1 MKVPRSPYSGRLPP
15 SHIHGGATTG
25 AHLGLEPTPMKNSS
39 PVRVLSL
46 AALLVAASPAAD
58 DSSIRCDGGIV
69 QLGDTRIDLLGKCG
83 EPSLR
88 DVAVRETGVTL
99 ARNGPT
105 PVDALTTTATVE
117 QWTFNLGPNR
127 FVQIVTLESGRV
139 VRIEGGSYGYDP
151 QRLRAGRGGPP
162 CDSSAISVGDRK
174 LDLLAKCGEPNG
186 RDVRREKR
194 AASTAAGDS
203 TAIQFTTVEIEVWTY
218 DLGPHQFIVIA
229 TVEGGKV
236 VAVKH
241 GGYGYRR

>member
-1 MKVPRSPYSGRLPP
+1 
-15 SHIHGGATTG
+15 
-25 AHLGLEPTPMKNSS
+25 MKNSS
-39 PVRVLSL
+39 PVHVLSL
-46 AALLVAASPAAD
+46 AALLVAAFPAAAD

-69 QLGDTRIDLLGKCG
+69 QLGDTRVDLLGKCG
-83 EPSLR
+83 EPTLR
-88 DVAVRETGVTL
+88 DVTLQETGVAV
-99 ARNGPT
+99 ARNGPI
-105 PVDALTTTATVE
+105 PVDAVTTTATVE
-117 QWTFNLGPNR
+117 QWTFNLGANR
-127 FVQIVTLESGRV
+127 LVQIVTLESGRV

-151 QRLRAGRGGPP
+151 QRLRAGRGGRP

-194 AASTAAGDS
+194 AVSMGAGDA

-236 VAVKH
+236 VALRH